1 MPRPSRLT
9 LLLVALPLFA
19 AACKKKPPQV
29 APTVQTE
36 QPPARPVDN
45 TPTRTPP
52 TSTVDPNDAIKKAAA
67 ARALVLETIYFDYDA
82 AELRSDAQ
90 ATLTAKLPVLTANP
104 QIKIRINGHTDE
116 RGSDVYNIALGKR
129 RAEMAKR
136 FLTDRG
142 IDASRIETFSFGRER
157 PVQSGSTEDAW
168 AKNRRDEFEI
178 IAGGDQI
185 KAP

>member
-1 MPRPSRLT
+1 MPRPSRSV
-9 LLLVALPLFA
+9 LLLVAITLFA
-19 AACKKKPPQV
+19 GACKKKPPVTQV
-29 APTVQTE
+29 
-36 QPPARPVDN
+36 
-45 TPTRTPP
+45 TPTPSGPTTPPTSAPPRTPP
-52 TSTVDPNDAIKKAAA
+52 TGPTIDPNEV
-67 ARALVLETIYFDYDA
+67 ARKIAEARRLVLEPIYFEYDA
-82 AELRSDAQ
+82 SELRADAQ
-90 ATLTAKLPVLTANP
+90 ASLTAKLPILTANP
-104 QIKIRINGHTDE
+104 QVRIRVNGHCDE
-116 RGSDVYNIALGKR
+116 RGSDEYNIALGRR

-157 PVQSGSTEDAW
+157 PAMAGSSEESW